1 MSGSFK
7 IRSALPYLL
16 SGAVVLYLTFGGIY
30 YEGALDTVI
39 QTYVYG
45 LFSGGSNAMPDTFG
59 LFVLLSTPLNFL
71 YRLFPTINWY
81 DCFQAIILGA
91 CVCWLIKTLILYE
104 KHENLTSLFLGALF
118 FITIVS
124 RILQPVELTKTA
136 MLVAAIS
143 LIEVY
148 RAKTFARYS
157 LFGIFFLVALLMRVE
172 SGLLV
177 FAIVAPFFFMDVTAT
192 GGRYKGWVQKT
203 IFLSL
208 LVGSVSLLV
217 NIPKTPEE
225 EYYLKIRAYE
235 YSLTDFD
242 REQAVVKLQNRE
254 DSVIFRSCVNF
265 FFADSSRCNL
275 AFFNKIGLLQ
285 FDKTP
290 GSMVDR
296 LQSISIPHTKWHSF
310 IEVLKAVKWLL
321 LILLCLLIQISASK
335 FYSVRILIANLY
347 ALALMCFLSLW
358 LKPEEHVVAPALAVL
373 ILLNLIW
380 IRQHSHNT
388 SRALNL
394 FITIAAIGFISKE
407 MYGQFHRMKHQRDEN
422 AYYNYVGNYLQM
434 HSAENYLLN
443 IGSWDEAH
451 HKMFAQNNFAGLPK
465 AYVIDGAILYFNGG
479 YQKLIKNTT
488 GSTKFIDQWQYFID
502 RKGSVFVSSE
512 KRMAMLLEYMNV
524 VYHQNYKAQRI
535 LQFNPADE
543 SQQKKALG
551 LFVVRQ
557 MPIDT
562 ANTNTTNAR
571 LTQEKI

>member
-16 SGAVVLYLTFGGIY
+16 SGAVILYLTFGGIY

-59 LFVLLSTPLNFL
+59 LFVLLATPLNFF

-91 CVCWLIKTLILYE
+91 CVCWLINTLILYE
-104 KHENLTSLFLGALF
+104 KHEKLTSLFLGALF
-118 FITIVS
+118 FVTIVS

-148 RAKTFARYS
+148 RAKAFARYFI
-157 LFGIFFLVALLMRVE
+157 FGTFFLLALLMRVE

-177 FAIVAPFFFMDVTAT
+177 FAIAAPFFFMDADIDS
-192 GGRYKGWVQKT
+192 GEYKRWLQKT
-203 IFLSL
+203 LFLSIL
-208 LVGSVSLLV
+208 IGGVSLLV
-217 NIPKTPEE
+217 NFPKTSEE
-225 EYYLKIRAYE
+225 KYYLQIRPYE

-290 GSMVDR
+290 GSMVGR
-296 LQSISIPHTKWHSF
+296 LQSISIPNTKWHSF
-310 IEVLKAVKWLL
+310 IEVLKAVKWML
-321 LILLCLLIQISASK
+321 LILLCLCIQISASK
-335 FYSVRILIANLY
+335 FYRIRILIANFF
-347 ALALMCFLSLW
+347 ALVLLCFLSLW
-358 LKPEEHVVAPALAVL
+358 LKPEEHVIAPALAIL

-380 IRQHSHNT
+380 IRQHPYNI

-394 FITIAAIGFISKE
+394 FITIAAMGFVSIE
-407 MYGQFHRMKHQRDEN
+407 MYGQFHRMKHQREEY
-422 AYYNYVGNYLQM
+422 AYYDYVGNYLQN
-434 HSAENYLLN
+434 HKIENYLLN

-451 HKMFAQNNFAGLPK
+451 HKMFDQNKFAELPN

-479 YQKLIKNTT
+479 YQKLMKNTT
-488 GSTKFIDQWQYFID
+488 GSAKFIDQWQYFID

-512 KRMAMLLEYMNV
+512 KRIAMLLEYMNV
-524 VYHQNYKAQRI
+524 VYHQNYRAQRI
-535 LQFNPADE
+535 LHFNPADE
-543 SQQKKALG
+543 NQQYKALG
-551 LFVVRQ
+551 LFVVKQ

-562 ANTNTTNAR
+562 ANANTTNAR
-571 LTQEKI
+571 LTRKKM